1 MNPAESGVQ
10 QQTKENAINE
20 RNAKIDELSKSP
32 STSNERLTPPT
43 TSNKGRMTGLTYVE
57 QFQNEEEYLNPNS
70 FPVKFIEDAN
80 QPTNMEAFP
89 GGTHRGRA
97 FFNTTYL
104 NLSSAPE
111 FSKIDLHIKG
121 DPYWFG
127 SPNTIRDDLPENTW
141 YANYEL
147 GSNCFFFTMN
157 FPSTSLAT
165 MDSNSQYGSPDED
178 NIKNL
183 GLASGGS
190 LGQTTS
196 MLTAD
201 SMSKGQTDGLG
212 VMTSPEP
219 WVQEANGLEAVYQV
233 TQIISNFSN
242 GQFTQHLYGF
252 RDVTVN
258 IALIA
263 EELKKNISQIKLK
276 TGGN

>member
-1 MNPAESGVQ
+1 
-10 QQTKENAINE
+10 
-20 RNAKIDELSKSP
+20 
-32 STSNERLTPPT
+32 
-43 TSNKGRMTGLTYVE
+43 MTGLTYVE
-57 QFQNEEEYLNPNS
+57 GFQNEEEYLNPNS

-127 SPNTIRDDLPENTW
+127 SPNTIRDDLPETAW

-165 MDSNSQYGSPDED
+165 MDSNSQYGSADTKA
-178 NIKNL
+178 IKA
-183 GLASGGS
+183 GISGSGS
-190 LGQTTS
+190 MGQTTS

-201 SMSKGQTDGLG
+201 SMSKGQKDGLG

-258 IALIA
+258 VALVLSLIH
-263 EELKKNISQIKLK
+263 I
-276 TGGN
+276 